1 MSIKD
6 QQMNPV
12 DDNSQYWESIFSS
25 RGWGAYP
32 PEELIRFIA
41 RNYGQVSNR
50 LSVRVLE
57 IGCGPGPNIWYLVR
71 EGYGVAGIDG
81 STTAIAQARQ
91 RLSAEGLPTHEQR
104 VDLRVGNFVKLP
116 WSDFEFDAVI
126 DVAALYANRRS
137 DIVSA
142 IGEVSRTL
150 KPGGMFFG
158 KMFGVDTTG
167 SDSGVLFEPGTRH
180 FPDRGPCAGNEIAH
194 FFERE
199 ELLELFQAF
208 RKVDIDQVA
217 RTERNGEIRIFHWLV
232 SATK

>member
-6 QQMNPV
+6 QCKSPAG
-12 DDNSQYWESIFSS
+12 DTSRYWESIFSS

-32 PEELIRFIA
+32 PEDLIRFIA
-41 RNYGQVSNR
+41 RNYGQAADR
-50 LSVRVLE
+50 ATVRVLE

-81 STTAIAQARQ
+81 SVTAIAQARK
-91 RLSAEGLPTHEQR
+91 RLSTDGLPTNEGR
-104 VDLRVGNFVKLP
+104 VDLRVGNFVNLP
-116 WSDFEFDAVI
+116 WSDAEFDAVI
-126 DVAALYANRRS
+126 DIAALYANKRS

-142 IGEVSRTL
+142 IDEVFRTL

-158 KMFGVDTTG
+158 KMFGADTTG
-167 SDSGVLFEPGTRH
+167 SDSGILFEPGTRQ

-194 FFERE
+194 FFERN
-199 ELLELFQAF
+199 ELLELFRAF
-208 RKVDIDQVA
+208 RKVDIDHSIC
-217 RTERNGEIRIFHWLV
+217 TERNGEILTFHWLV